1 MFIDND
7 VSLETPQ
14 PANLSIMDEADCGRQ
29 LTLSSSFVRKFLQ
42 VFLAIFLSQGVV
54 VTSDANAQ
62 KKHVAVFS
70 IPSGNPALER
80 NKTNVMAFYDLM
92 FNQSRPADA
101 MRLYGGATYTQHN
114 PEVPDGKGAFIAF
127 FEKMAKDS
135 PGKSVEFKRV
145 FAEGQFVTLHSAHY
159 FPGMFGGTW
168 AAIDI
173 FRLDDQGKVVEHWDV
188 LQKVPA
194 KAAHNNGMF

>member
-1 MFIDND
+1 MMNIWLRFSMKSTN
-7 VSLETPQ
+7 EG
-14 PANLSIMDEADCGRQ
+14 GR
-29 LTLSSSFVRKFLQ
+29 LTHSSPFVRTFAQSL
-42 VFLAIFLSQGVV
+42 LAIFLSQGFVM
-54 VTSDANAQ
+54 TSDANAQ
-62 KKHVAVFS
+62 KQPAAVFN
-70 IPSGNPALER
+70 IPSGNTSLER
-80 NKTNVMAFYDLM
+80 NKANVIAFYDMM
-92 FNQSRPADA
+92 FNHSKPAEA

-114 PEVPDGKGAFIAF
+114 PEVPDGKEAFIAF
-127 FEKMAKDS
+127 FEKMAEDS

-173 FRLDDQGKVVEHWDV
+173 FRLDDQGKIVEHWDV